1 MAANHDLDELS
12 VEERRRRIVTILAA
26 GLVRLSRS
34 GGLSQKAD
42 QDGSNS
48 SPISADSANSRLESS
63 SESGLTVHNG

>member
-48 SPISADSANSRLESS
+48 LPISADSANSRLESS

>member
-1 MAANHDLDELS
+1 MGAMHDLEELS
-12 VEERRRRIVTILAA
+12 VDERRRRIATILAN
-26 GLVRLSRS
+26 GLIRLSRS

-48 SPISADSANSRLESS
+48 LPISANSANSRLESS

>member
-1 MAANHDLDELS
+1 MAAKHDLDELS
-12 VEERRRRIVTILAA
+12 VEERRRRIATILAA

-48 SPISADSANSRLESS
+48 LPISADSPNSRLESS
-63 SESGLTVHNG
+63 SESGLTVQNG